1 MIRLNLVTV
10 HVMVKLFWVVELTL
24 RGCTSGNSNT
34 YLLKQAYLPIPLH
47 NNSGKLMQIIK
58 ILNIRK
64 KST

>member
-24 RGCTSGNSNT
+24 RGCTSGNNNT
-34 YLLKQAYLPIPLH
+34 YLLKQAYLPIPLLN

-58 ILNIRK
+58 IFK
-64 KST
+64 Y